1 MYIDLISKQAYHN
14 WHLLIPEEMMDKY
27 NIPKNEM
34 VTVING
40 EDFKPEYFG
49 FRRKVPIEKQYLFYY
64 FEHPVKH

>member
-1 MYIDLISKQAYHN
+1 
-14 WHLLIPEEMMDKY
+14 MMDKY

-34 VTVING
+34 VTVVNG

-49 FRRKVPIEKQYLFYY
+49 FKRKVPIEKQYLFYY